1 MMENVIDVFYREKS
15 RDLVRFC
22 DMILHYR
29 MIGGVDAEDIVQR
42 VAVKAWEKQHQL
54 ITHPNLMGWFLNACV
69 KECGMLM
76 REDRYQQKHMGW
88 SVPLVEEIAMDE
100 QQDAILRWLNH
111 MEAMEFLD
119 ELLSDLTPLE
129 KSVYEHYY
137 VQKKSAKDTAA
148 ELDLKVNT
156 VNDAARRIRKRASNM
171 RNSIFIFFI
180 SPILVFICSILSE
193 GRLWK

>member
-1 MMENVIDVFYREKS
+1 M
-15 RDLVRFC
+15 
-22 DMILHYR
+22 
-29 MIGGVDAEDIVQR
+29 DAEDIVQR